1 MIQTKHTGFS
11 LVETLVAI
19 SILLIVIV
27 GPMTIIAGAAQST
40 NFSSEQVTASFLAQ
54 EGLELA
60 QKERDDLVLS
70 AFDAGAVEGSDTAW
84 TALIDPTGTYEYCID
99 VDGDGAEVCSLEIQ
113 TDSTGTVAVDDC
125 SAGNRSNCQL
135 YLDASTGVR
144 SVYTHDSGA
153 GVRTPY
159 NRTISF
165 EPVGTQ
171 EVKVTSRVTWRTG
184 EQRQEQ
190 SVEAVTYVSNVYGR

>member
-1 MIQTKHTGFS
+1 MYTKVTGFS

-70 AFDAGAVEGSDTAW
+70 AFNAGATEGSNTAW
-84 TALIDPTGTYEYCID
+84 TALVDPSGTYEYCID
-99 VDGDGAEVCSLEIQ
+99 TDGDGAEVCSLEIE
-113 TDSTGTVAVDDC
+113 TDASGTVTVDDC
-125 SAGNRSNCQL
+125 SGTNRLNCQL
-135 YLDASTGVR
+135 YLDASAGVR
-144 SVYTHDSGA
+144 SVYTHNSA
-153 GVRTPY
+153 GTQTPY
-159 NRTISF
+159 NRTVRF

-171 EVKVTSRVTWRTG
+171 EVKITSRVTWRTG

-190 SVEAVTYVSNVYGR
+190 SVEVVTYVSNVYGR